1 MTSSYNSGAETP
13 TIIERFYHWES
24 TTPDNVFLRQPKG
37 SEWLEM
43 TYAEAGQQIRKM
55 TTAMKAIGLKAGDH
69 VGIYSKN
76 CYHWMLA
83 DLACHMGGYV
93 SVPFYASLPGDQLAR
108 VIDLG
113 DLKGLFIGKLDKWTD
128 DHIAA
133 IPDDLKVINFPHYDG
148 NAKVSLGLNWN
159 NLLAENEPQT
169 ENFVPNLDDLWT
181 IKFTSGTTGTPK
193 GVMHVH
199 RTPAEI
205 MINELKENWLG
216 LGRLKAIRTFS
227 FLPLNH
233 VGERVGIALPTVWE
247 GGSMSFAESL
257 ETFVSNI
264 QQTQPTILFAVPRI
278 WTNFYLGILKTLPEK
293 RLNLLMSIPGV
304 SSIVKKKLKR
314 TLGLG
319 AIEIAATGAA
329 ITPAFI
335 KEFYQKLDIHLIEA
349 YGMTEVCGSMT
360 NSPMRDAPMDSVGKA
375 IPGGE
380 VRIDPETDEVLMKS
394 PYMMTGYYKA
404 PEKTAEVL
412 QDGWLQSGD
421 RGTLDEHG
429 FLRIIGRVKDAFKTS
444 KGSYVTPNPLE
455 EVLAKNDFVEQV
467 CVVGLGIPQPIALYN
482 LSAVG
487 QAAEKSEV
495 EASITSAIRDLN
507 QTRAKYEHI
516 STAIIQSEAWTMEN
530 EFLTPT
536 LKVKRFNL
544 DNAFGDQYLN
554 WHEDPKSVIWS

>member
-1 MTSSYNSGAETP
+1 MSEPNIP
-13 TIIERFYHWES
+13 TVIERFYHWEE
-24 TTPDNVFLRQPKG
+24 TTPDTVFLRQPKG
-37 SEWLEM
+37 SEWKEI
-43 TYAEAGQQIRKM
+43 TYAQAGQEVRRIV
-55 TTAMKAIGLKAGDH
+55 TAMKSMGLARGAH
-69 VGIYSKN
+69 IGIYSKN

-93 SVPFYASLPGDQLAR
+93 SVPFYASLPGDQLKK
-108 VIDLG
+108 VIELG
-113 DLKGLFIGKLDKWTD
+113 DLEGLFIGKLDNWD
-128 DHIAA
+128 AGHISA
-133 IPDDLKVINFPHYDG
+133 IPDDLKCIQFPHYNG
-148 NAKVSLGLNWN
+148 NAQVTLGEDWEQLI
-159 NLLAENEPQT
+159 EKHDPQA
-169 ENFVPNLDDLWT
+169 ENFVPKLDDLWT

-199 RTPAEI
+199 RTPAAQ
-205 MINELKENWLG
+205 MVDELRENWMG
-216 LGRLKAIRTFS
+216 LGKLSEVRTFS

-233 VGERVGIALPTVWE
+233 VAERIGIALPTIWM
-247 GGSMSFAESL
+247 GGTMSFAEGL
-257 ETFVSNI
+257 ETFVKNI
-264 QQTQPTILFAVPRI
+264 QETQPTMLFAVPRI
-278 WTNFYLGILKTLPEK
+278 WTNFYLGILKTMPEK
-293 RLNLLMSIPGV
+293 KLNRLISLPLISGFI
-304 SSIVKKKLKR
+304 KKKIRK

-319 AIEIAATGAA
+319 SLEIAATGAA

-335 KEFYQKLDIHLIEA
+335 KEFYHKLDIHLVEA
-349 YGMTEVCGSMT
+349 YGMTEVAGSMT
-360 NSPMRDAPMDSVGKA
+360 NTPMRDAPLDTVGRA

-380 VRIDPETDEVLMKS
+380 VRIDGNTGEVLMKS

-421 RGTLDEHG
+421 RGTMDNHG
-429 FLRIIGRVKDAFKTS
+429 FLRIVGRVKDAFKTS

-482 LSAVG
+482 LSEIGLKADK
-487 QAAEKSEV
+487 ADV
-495 EASITSAIRDLN
+495 EASIVKSIAELN
-507 QTRAKYEHI
+507 ETRAKYEHI

-544 DNAFGDQYLN
+544 DKVYGQKYLD
-554 WHEDPKSVIWS
+554 WHESPEKVVWC